1 MAYYCCMPD
10 FISIHSLWLSIA
22 FLAGIAI
29 KRIGLPPLVG
39 FMLTGILLNLSGN
52 VSTEVNPLMEVLSEF
67 GILLLLFTIGL
78 KLKVKTLLKPEVLIT
93 ANLHIIITTVTI
105 GSFLF
110 GLSYFG
116 FKYFAELNVWSSL
129 LIGFA
134 LSFSST
140 VFVIKVLEE
149 RGEIQAFHAKIAIG
163 ILVIQD
169 ILAVLFLSFSS
180 GKMPGLVILGLPL
193 YLYILSKILSWILDQ
208 TGRGELLTL
217 FGLVCTF
224 IAGAYA
230 FEFFGLKSTLGA
242 LVLGMLLVNH
252 NKSGELYDRI
262 MSYKDFFLIAF
273 FVKIGMTGVINL
285 DVFIISLILLVFLF
299 FKMGLFVY
307 ILSYFPIKPRTAF
320 LSSST
325 LSNYSEF
332 ALIIGVSGV
341 EMGILNNDWLL
352 VFAILMSFSFIISSP
367 FNSQIHLIF
376 DRYKKQ
382 ISKIGK
388 NVKFIDDDPV
398 IYPDTEVLIIGMGSI
413 GRPAYKYFEDL
424 KKMKTLGLDFDQE
437 RVDHLKTQNLHV
449 MYGDAASSELWENID
464 GTNLQLVLLAMSD
477 FAANLI
483 CLQEIIKLKQRN
495 FKICAIS
502 HYEDENHIFKS
513 LGVDYIYQ
521 YKENIGADFAEQSN
535 FSITNDLKN

>member
-1 MAYYCCMPD
+1 MPD
-10 FISIHSLWLSIA
+10 LISIHSLWLSIA
-22 FLAGIAI
+22 FLAGIAT
-29 KRIGLPPLVG
+29 KKIGLPPLVG
-39 FMLTGILLNLSGN
+39 FMMTGIVLNLSGN
-52 VSTEVNPLMEVLSEF
+52 VSVEVNPLIEVLSEF

-78 KLKVKTLLKPEVLIT
+78 KLKVKTLLKPEIFIT
-93 ANLHIIITTVTI
+93 ANLHILITTITI
-105 GSFLF
+105 GSFVF
-110 GLSYFG
+110 GFSYFG
-116 FKYFAELNVWSSL
+116 LQYFSELNVWSSI

-140 VFVIKVLEE
+140 VFAIKVLEE

-169 ILAVLFLSFSS
+169 ILAVIFLSFSS
-180 GKMPGLVILGLPL
+180 GKMPGLLILGLPIYL
-193 YLYILSKILSWILDQ
+193 YLLSKILSWILDQ

-217 FGLVCTF
+217 FGLVSTF

-230 FEFFGLKSTLGA
+230 FELFGLKSSLGA

-252 NKSGELYDRI
+252 NKSSELYDRI

-285 DVFIISLILLVFLF
+285 DVFIVSLILLVFLL
-299 FKMGLFVY
+299 FKMGLFLY
-307 ILSYFPIKPRTAF
+307 LLSYFPIKPRTAF

-325 LSNYSEF
+325 LTNYSEF

-341 EMGILNNDWLL
+341 EMGLLNNDWLL
-352 VFAILMSFSFIISSP
+352 IFAILMSFSFVIASP
-367 FNSQIHLIF
+367 INSKIHLIF
-376 DRYKKQ
+376 DNNKKR
-382 ISKIGK
+382 ISKIGRRAT
-388 NVKFIDDDPV
+388 FIDDDPI
-398 IYPDTEVLIIGMGSI
+398 IYPDTEVLIVGMGSI
-413 GRPAYKYFEDL
+413 GKPAYRYFDQL

-437 RVDHLKTQNLHV
+437 RVDHLKTQNYHV
-449 MYGDAASSELWENID
+449 LYGDAASSELWENID
-464 GTNLQLVLLAMSD
+464 CTNLQLVLLAMSD
-477 FAANLI
+477 FGANLI
-483 CLQEIIKLKQRN
+483 CLHEIIKLKHRN

-502 HYEDENHIFKS
+502 HYEDETHTFKS

-535 FSITNDLKN
+535 FSIINDLKN